1 MMRTGKIKGAL
12 LAFVLAL
19 VAACGVACG
28 GTTSDAKIVIT
39 GTPENGVV
47 TLTDSVNTLQLGYE
61 LSEGKGDVVWR
72 SGDEEIAT
80 VDDSGKVTL
89 IDSGAVVIT
98 ATLDK
103 TDVKADALL
112 TVKDERAVTDTITL
126 SGMPET
132 NTVQYEEGSLQL
144 SAVCSNASAT
154 LVWTSS
160 DETVAT
166 VNDSGL
172 ISFVGGGT
180 TDITVYKKGQRAVRA
195 TASLTVIRK
204 VEAVTIG
211 DVNSGKVI
219 AGYDYRLKQPYEY
232 ALQTEYSPWNASA
245 FELEWSVDDA
255 AIAEIDQNGV
265 LTGKES
271 GNVTVT
277 AQVKGSEI
285 KATKEFEVVK
295 LDDTVE
301 DFSLAVANRFIIGEI
316 CVDGWTDYTGAK
328 VTSHNAGIFIDEYDS
343 DKHMLT
349 VEKNTNFMHWSHV
362 CFGCWELAAGKYQF
376 TIELEVTRGEFAGV
390 ICGAVYGDSKAE
402 YEGGIRADGKDGYG
416 TLSECKKEG
425 NTYTVEFEL
434 TQPQSNFGIMLYDY
448 ASVGQYEFNVKS
460 FSLAVTDFAVDTDI
474 YSDGKLVMGEEYKF
488 VPGAIDGCE
497 FEYAI
502 TDNGTVGNEIIEL
515 KDGKIIP
522 KKVGEGVKLTV
533 STTLNGK
540 PLKKEYELSVMAN
553 PFKENE
559 DDYTYA
565 TDVTQR
571 GDFYD
576 VKRTSVFTRTLNWSV
591 EVVDG
596 EAEGTK
602 SLKFVKAYAPSWE
615 GSVMFFLGDV
625 KKGAYTVSFTLRGDI
640 GKWGTFNGFIYPLAF
655 GENYKADCD
664 DFTRGMEYGNIYDE
678 HAVHVDGTNV
688 YSYTIIVPEDTE
700 RFGVELRGV
709 TAGVDYTLYL
719 DAFKFAALADI
730 ESAVIDGIEDNT
742 EINSGETKELSA
754 TVTWEGA
761 SQGQSYGCAWSVS
774 AEQDG
779 GSARIIDGENGE
791 KLLQGLKPGAITLT
805 LTVTSATGKQ
815 ITVTKDL
822 VVELG
827 GLDIE
832 TNMYA
837 DRILVKGED
846 YTFDPIPL
854 MDGMEF
860 TYAYKEQDGVTDA
873 NGIIEIKNGRL
884 YAKAAGTVKL
894 IVSSEIDGT
903 PVSETFEITVKEY
916 GGTIDANYNDAT
928 VVNGHEVKRTNVY
941 IHTGSKITT
950 KVVANGAN
958 KSLEFSHPADWAQD
972 IVFALGNVAA
982 GEYKVTF
989 VMRGDILA
997 SSAWNAGFTGHL
1009 YGAKLADGWKA
1020 NFGYTKATKE
1030 YVILSASDQVTPVVK
1045 DGVYT
1050 YTVRITVTE
1059 EQKNNFALALCSNLA
1074 TPTAWTVCLDAFKFE
1089 KLPAID
1095 SAEINSV
1102 GTNNTVSSGTKT
1114 ELGATVGFADGAT
1127 VGETYTAAWSVA
1139 TKDGGTARIEQKDGK
1154 SVLVALKPGKVT
1166 LTLTVTGA
1174 SGKVI
1179 TKTLDITIE
1188 RGELTVNTDMYDNLL
1203 LVKGESYTFV
1213 PEKFEDTSTFTYK
1226 FGENGDQDTSA
1237 VLSIAEGKITA
1248 LAVGTEKVTVT
1259 ETSTGM
1265 SKVFEITVKEYGGT
1279 VDENYNDATV
1289 VNGHEVKRTNVYI
1302 HTGSVITTEVVAN
1315 GANKSLQFSHPAD
1328 WAQDIVFA
1336 LGNVAAGEYEV
1347 TFVMRGEILASSAW
1361 NAGFTGHL
1369 YAAKLANDWKANF
1382 GYTKENKE
1390 LYILSASDSVTPIIK
1405 DGVYTYTMRI
1415 TVKEEQ
1421 KDNFALA
1428 LCSNLATPTAW
1439 TVYLDAFKFE
1449 QLPVVSDA
1457 TIDVDLTE
1465 NTMQTGENVELAAN
1479 VTYENAAT
1487 KGETFTVTWSVQNGT
1502 GTARIEDGN
1511 LIAVAP
1517 GAVTLKLHVESA
1529 SGVTIDKSVT
1539 ITIEVGEIAIN
1550 TDIYSDNLLVKGEE
1564 YSFVPQKF
1572 TDESNFEFT
1581 YSVND
1586 IVKVENGK
1594 LIALA
1599 VGTVTVTVTET
1610 VTKATKSFDLAVKE
1624 CGGTVD
1630 ENFNDATVVNG
1641 HEVKRTNVYIHTGSV
1656 ITTEVVAN
1664 GANKSLQFSHPADWA
1679 QDIVFALGNVAA
1691 GEYEVTFV
1699 MRGEILASSAWN
1711 AGFTGHLYAAKLA
1724 NDWKANFGYTKESNE
1739 LYILSAS
1746 DSVTP
1751 DIKDGVYTYTVRI
1764 TVTETQKD
1772 NFALALR
1779 SNLGSPAAWT
1789 VCLDAFKFE
1798 RIIPIE
1804 TDMWSDGVLIK
1815 GEEYTF
1821 VPSFDEGSTFTY
1833 TFANGNASSSVV
1845 SIADGK
1851 LTANAVGSETITVTE
1866 VASGATRT
1874 VSVEVREG
1882 VGDRNYKGVTVT
1894 PKENNYSDIT
1904 GEQLNC
1910 FIRTQTMTVTNN
1922 DGVLNFS
1929 GEASWD
1935 HHVYMHLGNIAA
1947 GTYEFQIAITGI
1959 KWEGFSGCM
1968 YWGSWAE
1975 DYQTNYAGGYIDPQG
1990 DKGLKDENNAN
2001 VNLCDKTPV
2010 NGVYT
2015 VRVTVTDAMANEHFG
2030 LSFGFGTSAGVS
2042 GVNLSSFRFT
2052 KVSS

>member
-39 GTPENGVV
+39 GAPENGVV

-72 SGDEEIAT
+72 SGDEEVAT
-80 VDDSGKVTL
+80 VDNSGKVTL

-295 LDDTVE
+295 LDDAVE

-343 DKHMLT
+343 GKHMLT

-402 YEGGIRADGKDGYG
+402 YEGGIRADGRDGYG

-488 VPGAIDGCE
+488 VPGAINGCE
-497 FEYAI
+497 FEYEI
-502 TDNGTVGNEIIEL
+502 TGNGTVGNEIIEL

-533 STTLNGK
+533 STILNGK
-540 PLKKEYELSVMAN
+540 PLSKEYELSVMAN

-565 TDVTQR
+565 TDVTNR

-596 EAEGTK
+596 ETEGSK
-602 SLKFVKAYAPSWE
+602 SLKFDKAYVPSWE
-615 GSVMFFLGDV
+615 GSVMFYLGNV
-625 KKGAYTVSFTLRGDI
+625 KKGAYTVSFTLRGDV
-640 GKWGTFNGFIYPLAF
+640 GKWGTFNGFIFPLTF

-664 DFTRGMEYGNIYDE
+664 DFTRGKEYGNIYDGN
-678 HAVHVDGTNV
+678 AVHVDGTNV

-730 ESAVIDGIEDNT
+730 ESAVIDGIEDNA
-742 EINSGETKELSA
+742 EINSGETKGLSA

-761 SQGQSYGCAWSVS
+761 SQGQSYECAWSVS

-815 ITVTKDL
+815 ITVTKNL
-822 VVELG
+822 TVKLG
-827 GLDIE
+827 GLAIE
-832 TNMYA
+832 TNIYA

-860 TYAYKEQDGVTDA
+860 TYAYKAQDGVTDA

-894 IVSSEIDGT
+894 IVSFEIDGT

-1020 NFGYTKATKE
+1020 NFGYTK
-1030 YVILSASDQVTPVVK
+1030 
-1045 DGVYT
+1045 
-1050 YTVRITVTE
+1050 
-1059 EQKNNFALALCSNLA
+1059 
-1074 TPTAWTVCLDAFKFE
+1074 
-1089 KLPAID
+1089 
-1095 SAEINSV
+1095 
-1102 GTNNTVSSGTKT
+1102 
-1114 ELGATVGFADGAT
+1114 
-1127 VGETYTAAWSVA
+1127 
-1139 TKDGGTARIEQKDGK
+1139 
-1154 SVLVALKPGKVT
+1154 
-1166 LTLTVTGA
+1166 
-1174 SGKVI
+1174 
-1179 TKTLDITIE
+1179 
-1188 RGELTVNTDMYDNLL
+1188 
-1203 LVKGESYTFV
+1203 
-1213 PEKFEDTSTFTYK
+1213 
-1226 FGENGDQDTSA
+1226 
-1237 VLSIAEGKITA
+1237 
-1248 LAVGTEKVTVT
+1248 
-1259 ETSTGM
+1259 
-1265 SKVFEITVKEYGGT
+1265 
-1279 VDENYNDATV
+1279 
-1289 VNGHEVKRTNVYI
+1289 
-1302 HTGSVITTEVVAN
+1302 
-1315 GANKSLQFSHPAD
+1315 
-1328 WAQDIVFA
+1328 
-1336 LGNVAAGEYEV
+1336 
-1347 TFVMRGEILASSAW
+1347 
-1361 NAGFTGHL
+1361 
-1369 YAAKLANDWKANF
+1369 
-1382 GYTKENKE
+1382 ENKE
-1390 LYILSASDSVTPIIK
+1390 LYILSASDSVTPTIK

-1630 ENFNDATVVNG
+1630 ENYNDATVVNG
-1641 HEVKRTNVYIHTGSV
+1641 HEVKRTNVYIHTGSK
-1656 ITTEVVAN
+1656 ITTKVVAN
-1664 GANKSLQFSHPADWA
+1664 GANKSLEFSHPADWA

-1691 GEYEVTFV
+1691 GEYKVTFV
-1699 MRGEILASSAWN
+1699 MRGDILASSAWN
-1711 AGFTGHLYAAKLA
+1711 AGFTGHLYGAKLA
-1724 NDWKANFGYTKESNE
+1724 DGWKANFGYTKENKE

-1751 DIKDGVYTYTVRI
+1751 TIKDGVYTYTMRI
-1764 TVTETQKD
+1764 TVKEEQKD
-1772 NFALALR
+1772 NFALALC
-1779 SNLGSPAAWT
+1779 SNLATPTAWT
-1789 VCLDAFKFE
+1789 VYLDAFKFE